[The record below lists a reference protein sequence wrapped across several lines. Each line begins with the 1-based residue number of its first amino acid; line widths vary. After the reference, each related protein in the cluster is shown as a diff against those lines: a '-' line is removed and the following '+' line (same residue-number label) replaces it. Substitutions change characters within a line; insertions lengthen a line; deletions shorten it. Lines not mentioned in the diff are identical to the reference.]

1 MSSMRVD
8 QYTECSAHSAH
19 SNATVFCALLR
30 CCPFV
35 YIHGAFSLPNL
46 AVRFKPWLIDPIPNN
61 CFTSL
66 IVRPMVEESVVDSW
80 NACDYLLGFGPF
92 LELTCFI
99 CGTRFDTIPNRFI
112 DRYRELRLVHF
123 CDLCDVGSVVK
134 DWQQVQT
141 LLFRS
146 FLRIADMPRDSA

>member
-46 AVRFKPWLIDPIPNN
+46 AVRFKPWLVDPIPNN
-61 CFTSL
+61 CFTSHCETHG
-66 IVRPMVEESVVDSW
+66 RRERRR
-80 NACDYLLGFGPF
+80 F
-92 LELTCFI
+92 LERMRLPPGIWSVSWTDLFHMSHSL
-99 CGTRFDTIPNRFI
+99 
-112 DRYRELRLVHF
+112 RYHSKPF
-123 CDLCDVGSVVK
+123 Y
-134 DWQQVQT
+134 WPVQRIAA
-141 LLFRS
+141 RS
-146 FLRIADMPRDSA
+146 FLWLMRCWFCCQRLATGANIIVSFIFENCGHASG

>member
-1 MSSMRVD
+1 MYFESNMSSMRVD

-66 IVRPMVEESVVDSW
+66 IVRPMSEESVVDSW
-80 NACDYLLGFGPF
+80 NACDYLLGFGPV

-99 CGTRFDTIPNRFI
+99 CLTRFDTIPNRFI
-112 DRYRELRLVHF
+112 DRYRELRLVRPRLRPHSGPF
-123 CDLCDVGSVVK
+123 RPAVHGPDVVRLSLRRDL
-134 DWQQVQT
+134 
-141 LLFRS
+141 
-146 FLRIADMPRDSA
+146 P